1 MTGQFDKGITPISVS
16 EQKPPTSLLLGSD
29 GVPLKTPVEL
39 GEQECFNSFTKL
51 AARVTNLRTILQEPE
66 VIQPAEARAWAED
79 VRSVVQ
85 DFIVLTEETRKH
97 VLRRMAKGKKDD

>member
-1 MTGQFDKGITPISVS
+1 MTGQFDKGLMPTSVS
-16 EQKPPTSLLLGSD
+16 EQKPPTSLLGSD
-29 GVPLKTPVEL
+29 GVPLKTPEEL

-66 VIQPAEARAWAED
+66 VIQPGEAQAWAED

-85 DFIVLTEETRKH
+85 DFIILTEQTRAH
-97 VLRRMAKGKKDD
+97 VLRRLPKEPNHG

>member
-1 MTGQFDKGITPISVS
+1 MS
-16 EQKPPTSLLLGSD
+16 EQKPPTSLLGSD
-29 GVPLKTPVEL
+29 GVPLKVSEEL

-51 AARVTNLRTILQEPE
+51 AARITNLRTILQEPE
-66 VIQPAEARAWAED
+66 VIQPAEAQAWAED

-97 VLRRMAKGKKDD
+97 VLRRIPKETPHG

>member
-1 MTGQFDKGITPISVS
+1 MS
-16 EQKPPTSLLLGSD
+16 EQKPPTSLLGSD
-29 GVPLKTPVEL
+29 GVPLKVSEEL

-51 AARVTNLRTILQEPE
+51 AARITNLRTILQEPE
-66 VIQPAEARAWAED
+66 VIQPAEAQAWAED

-97 VLRRMAKGKKDD
+97 VLRRIPKETLHG

>member
-1 MTGQFDKGITPISVS
+1 MSSPSETPKLLTADGIPVKS
-16 EQKPPTSLLLGSD
+16 
-29 GVPLKTPVEL
+29 PVEL

-66 VIQPAEARAWAED
+66 VIQPGEAQAWAED

-85 DFIVLTEETRKH
+85 DFVVLTEETRKH
-97 VLRRMAKGKKDD
+97 VLRRIPKETPHG

>member
-1 MTGQFDKGITPISVS
+1 MS
-16 EQKPPTSLLLGSD
+16 EQKPHTSLLGSD
-29 GVPLKTPVEL
+29 GVPLKTQVEL

-66 VIQPAEARAWAED
+66 VIQPGEAQAWAED

-85 DFIVLTEETRKH
+85 DFVILTELTRAH
-97 VLRRMAKGKKDD
+97 VRRRVPKEPNHG

>member
-1 MTGQFDKGITPISVS
+1 MS

-29 GVPLKTPVEL
+29 GVPLKTSEEL

-66 VIQPAEARAWAED
+66 VIQPGEAQAWAED

-85 DFIVLTEETRKH
+85 DFVVLTEETRKH
-97 VLRRMAKGKKDD
+97 VLRRTPKESNHG